1 MHKDLPSHLLPQHPL
16 QQQKQQQHRLLP
28 QQREQ
33 KKQREQEEDPV
44 SDYDSDI
51 DNNDDELAPFPCSSS
66 RYHQTN
72 GNANSNST
80 RNSNDYYTHRSSSR
94 ADQSRSQSQAGMV
107 QSMNNYSGLKSS
119 PPPES
124 HPTHRQEDSGRG
136 DLSDE
141 EHWSRE
147 DARREGF
154 RRWKVIRRQ
163 GLLGVVVTGEGG
175 GREKKNQRG
184 STHIL
189 SFFFFDL
196 RFLPL
201 LQNMPP
207 SSVTSFGVVVG
218 RLHVLGSGDGKGD
231 GMWIHIK

>member
-16 QQQKQQQHRLLP
+16 QQQKQLQHRLLP

-33 KKQREQEEDPV
+33 KKRREQEEDPV

-51 DNNDDELAPFPCSSS
+51 DNNDDELAPFPRSSS
-66 RYHQTN
+66 RYRYQTN
-72 GNANSNST
+72 GNADSNST
-80 RNSNDYYTHRSSSR
+80 RNSNDYYTNRSSSR

-107 QSMNNYSGLKSS
+107 QSMNNNSGLKSS
-119 PPPES
+119 PPPKS

-141 EHWSRE
+141 ERWSRE

-163 GLLGVVVTGEGG
+163 VIGCCGNRGRRRTGEKKTKGVDSYFVIFFSLTCVFFPYCKICPIVCYFFWRCC
-175 GREKKNQRG
+175 REVACIR
-184 STHIL
+184 
-189 SFFFFDL
+189 
-196 RFLPL
+196 
-201 LQNMPP
+201 
-207 SSVTSFGVVVG
+207 
-218 RLHVLGSGDGKGD
+218 
-231 GMWIHIK
+231 

>member
-1 MHKDLPSHLLPQHPL
+1 MSDPLPQQQQQQHSSNSRKRGYDHHECEDYRRNSTDGQGATGTTAGGGYDSRRASRNLYDSSPPLKMHKDLPSHLLPQHPL
-16 QQQKQQQHRLLP
+16 QQQKQLQHRLLP

-33 KKQREQEEDPV
+33 KKRREQEEDPV

-51 DNNDDELAPFPCSSS
+51 DNNDDELAPFPRSSS
-66 RYHQTN
+66 RFHQTN
-72 GNANSNST
+72 GNADSNST

-107 QSMNNYSGLKSS
+107 QSMNNNSALKSS

-154 RRWKVIRRQ
+154 RRWK
-163 GLLGVVVTGEGG
+163 GG
-175 GREKKNQRG
+175 C
-184 STHIL
+184 
-189 SFFFFDL
+189 
-196 RFLPL
+196 
-201 LQNMPP
+201 MY
-207 SSVTSFGVVVG
+207 
-218 RLHVLGSGDGKGD
+218 
-231 GMWIHIK
+231 